1 MTLKALF
8 GSVTVH
14 ANEEQ
19 LKSNVLA
26 YKQGPIRWIRRSE
39 QYKQIPGGMKALR
52 VINDI
57 FHYRNVATVPVA
69 CNIPFRLDSVL
80 TSAVIRFGTDYSEE
94 VLGSKLYSSTNPKG
108 FLVDGKMDEAEK
120 GFFNPDLDE
129 WRIITGTFGTFITRT
144 ILTPEIKENI
154 NVTMGLIDD
163 INQKYPPEKFPGTIG
178 YLYQDW
184 DVGHLTK
191 GKYYLFLEFYYPPH
205 YKSGDEVQYMNY
217 IDHPLKIQAENQVG
231 TSQLLLI
238 PNVGKKYL

>member
-1 MTLKALF
+1 M

-19 LKSNVLA
+19 LKADVLA
-26 YKQGPIRWIRRSE
+26 YKQGPIRWVRRSE
-39 QYKQIPGGMKALR
+39 QYKHIPGGMKALR

-57 FHYRNVATVPVA
+57 IHYRNVATVPVA
-69 CNIPFRLDSVL
+69 FNAPFRLDSVL

-108 FLVDGKMDEAEK
+108 FLVNGKMDETEK
-120 GFFNPDLDE
+120 NFSNTELDE
-129 WRIITGTFGTFITRT
+129 WRIITGSFGTFITRT
-144 ILTPEIKENI
+144 ILTPEIKRDI
-154 NVTMGLIDD
+154 SITMGLIDNID
-163 INQKYPPEKFPGTIG
+163 QKYPPERFPGTIG

-184 DVGHLTK
+184 NIGHLAK

-205 YKSGDEVQYMNY
+205 YKSGDEAQYVNY
-217 IDHPLKIQAENQVG
+217 IDHPLKEQVG
-231 TSQLLLI
+231 NQSGVSQLLII